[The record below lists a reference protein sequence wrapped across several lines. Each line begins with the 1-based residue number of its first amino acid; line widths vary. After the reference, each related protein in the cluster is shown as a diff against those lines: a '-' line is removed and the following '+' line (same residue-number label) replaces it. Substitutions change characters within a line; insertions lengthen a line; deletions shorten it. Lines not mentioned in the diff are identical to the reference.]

1 MRIPEAKEPYVRAE
15 VRSPDQGANPYIAF
29 ALLIYAGM
37 EGIREKLPLVKGL
50 DQNLFLLSEEDL
62 KDWETI
68 PKSLK
73 EAKEEAAGSDFIKS
87 ILPQS
92 VIDAYLR

>member
-1 MRIPEAKEPYVRAE
+1 MDVADARVVQRQSARQK
-15 VRSPDQGANPYIAF
+15 
-29 ALLIYAGM
+29 AGT
-37 EGIREKLPLVKGL
+37 
-50 DQNLFLLSEEDL
+50 EEDL